1 MSSLPIGTYNN
12 DPVLVTPVSGVQSVW
27 FVFVMSGFE
36 QCLSILLCEFHLCT
50 VVLTQLRGVV
60 SVHLLTGRHD
70 VSTVLTLDFLVPSF
84 INNELPVV
92 EEGFAAAKAFPRIGT
107 RMLVLEVLMEGRLN
121 GSTCLTNLTV
131 STNGLLSSGD
141 GRRSYN
147 WACTCCHRTMGPTE
161 DPGPHPHRSPRT
173 CPQMQDA
180 EVAFASSVLE
190 VMSMCWVKIQRC

>member
-131 STNGLLSSGD
+131 PTGFCQVVTVGAHITGHALVATGPW
-141 GRRSYN
+141 GRRKIRVLILI
-147 WACTCCHRTMGPTE
+147 ALLGRVHKCRTPKSLLL
-161 DPGPHPHRSPRT
+161 PP
-173 CPQMQDA
+173 
-180 EVAFASSVLE
+180 
-190 VMSMCWVKIQRC
+190 CWKS